1 MYPFDIAKR
10 AMFIILNASLWNSQA
25 GLSANAIRVVVKANI
40 DLLIDAPIMTLV
52 GKCTAP
58 PKYLPAVSKTLK
70 SKAIKMKNHESLS

>member
-52 GKCTAP
+52 GVHIDFYCFPECILTV
-58 PKYLPAVSKTLK
+58 LFRFRQ
-70 SKAIKMKNHESLS
+70 